1 MNAIEHGWLMLLGYP
16 VTALVFLLVG
26 WRLGRKRAGRP
37 SVASRNLPVSPDEAA
52 LEVDPWTE
60 AVLGGASVTD
70 DLDSF
75 ETVRSFCGKEKC
87 RFVKG

>member
-1 MNAIEHGWLMLLGYP
+1 MNAIAHGWLMLSGYP
-16 VTALVFLLVG
+16 VTALVFLLAG

-37 SVASRNLPVSPDEAA
+37 GVASRNLPVSPDEAA

-60 AVLGGASVTD
+60 AALGGSSATN

-75 ETVRSFCGKEKC
+75 ETV
-87 RFVKG
+87 